1 MVCYDEVYS
10 LILCIE
16 YDDGSGDDD
25 DDGDYYDGDDL
36 TDNDESDRG
45 MYSQCNNLE

>member
-1 MVCYDEVYS
+1 MWYDEVYS

-16 YDDGSGDDD
+16 YDGGSGDDN
-25 DDGDYYDGDDL
+25 DGDYFDDDDL